1 MKYSFI
7 DLKPFLI
14 NDLEL
19 NLLEKTLLS
28 GHRIQKLEE
37 TSALAKGSDF
47 HRRLSGHMVR
57 NKTYYSPKSQ
67 MCHRFWKVSQYV
79 NSFRLGLCVLTFL
92 QILSYFFSIEKPTQK
107 SSSPYLKHVKTH
119 KYWISNSEFVSIF

>member
-1 MKYSFI
+1 MRVSEIRVKQIRANQGLGVGANYLI
-7 DLKPFLI
+7 GLKPFLI

-28 GHRIQKLEE
+28 GLRIQKLEE

-47 HRRLSGHMVR
+47 HQRLSGHMVR

-67 MCHRFWKVSQYV
+67 MCHR
-79 NSFRLGLCVLTFL
+79 L
-92 QILSYFFSIEKPTQK
+92 
-107 SSSPYLKHVKTH
+107 
-119 KYWISNSEFVSIF
+119 

>member
-1 MKYSFI
+1 MNLKNTLEQENFKNKIAMHCNQNILIPMMTNKNEIGTNSFI
-7 DLKPFLI
+7 GLKPFLI

-28 GHRIQKLEE
+28 GLRIQKLEE

-47 HRRLSGHMVR
+47 HQRLSDHMVR

-67 MCHRFWKVSQYV
+67 MCHRF
-79 NSFRLGLCVLTFL
+79 
-92 QILSYFFSIEKPTQK
+92 
-107 SSSPYLKHVKTH
+107 
-119 KYWISNSEFVSIF
+119 